1 MSEGN
6 LSKAL
11 INQGEVEKKIDNAQI
26 QEQRRTRQGHDSGLR
41 LSKLLFSF
49 AVSLGKQRAL
59 EKQEVLL
66 KRIL

>member
-26 QEQRRTRQGHDSGLR
+26 QEQRRTRQGHDSGL
-41 LSKLLFSF
+41 SKLLFSF